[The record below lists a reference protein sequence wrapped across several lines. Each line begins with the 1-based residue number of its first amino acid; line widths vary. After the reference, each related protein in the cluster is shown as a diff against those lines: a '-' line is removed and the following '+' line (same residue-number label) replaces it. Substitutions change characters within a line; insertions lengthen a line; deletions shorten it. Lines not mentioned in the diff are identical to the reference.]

1 MRKVLIAVILGL
13 SLVACEKEKANAPAS
28 SPDASVDQSS
38 SDAVSVPDVVTPS
51 GDVTASADVT
61 PATATDAVAA
71 D

>member
-1 MRKVLIAVILGL
+1 LGL

-51 GDVTASADVT
+51 VDVTAPTADVT
-61 PATATDAVAA
+61 PAAATDAVAA